1 LIIGKSSGQIGWE
14 QQFAYNNKVHI
25 ATKTLP
31 FKANY
36 GQDPKMEFKE
46 RRKRKYKAVEKF
58 VERIRKI

>member
-1 LIIGKSSGQIGWE
+1 
-14 QQFAYNNKVHI
+14 
-25 ATKTLP
+25 LP